1 MLQNYMET
9 PLEAGEDELL
19 QEGERAD
26 YDLGPLHLELESAK
40 RAEFRDN
47 VLRNIDCSE
56 VCNLRSETGEN
67 VTGGGLK
74 SELESVEIPE
84 LCYLRRREVGVARK
98 AEDSKRRREVAD
110 VNVLLWL
117 LHSVEDIDGE
127 VGQLLEGLKTDLSG
141 RIIDRAG
148 RSDLS
153 LYFEVELLD
162 LRSVLP
168 KWRGDQVPEELLG
181 GDFSEVDDDLLKL

>member
-74 SELESVEIPE
+74 SELESVEILEILE
-84 LCYLRRREVGVARK
+84 LCYLRWREVRVARK

-127 VGQLLEGLKTDLSG
+127 VSQLLEGLKTDLSG

-153 LYFEVELLD
+153 L
-162 LRSVLP
+162 
-168 KWRGDQVPEELLG
+168 
-181 GDFSEVDDDLLKL
+181 